1 MKATL
6 LHKNIE
12 VAYIE
17 YESGMITQIR
27 QILKPEH
34 MPIGTYS
41 TGMTKD
47 MCRIY
52 LQAWQRYRMIPSDRL
67 NLNIVLESA
76 GLDIR

>member
-1 MKATL
+1 MRATF

-34 MPIGTYS
+34 TTYS
-41 TGMTKD
+41 AGMTKD
-47 MCRIY
+47 
-52 LQAWQRYRMIPSDRL
+52 
-67 NLNIVLESA
+67 
-76 GLDIR
+76 IRRNPL